1 MLLLTPW
8 NARSVALLSWQ
19 LTHVRLA
26 TAAWLAVDSDG
37 VVVILKPPV
46 TKFEPCQLEQ
56 AAPASGMW
64 VDSCP
69 ASAGTPYQAPPVP
82 GHLSHDRP
90 STAPS
95 PAAARCAAV
104 PS

>member
-8 NARSVALLSWQ
+8 NARSVALFSWQ

-26 TAAWLAVDSDG
+26 TTVWLAVDSDG

-46 TKFEPCQLEQ
+46 TKFEPWQLEQ

-64 VDSCP
+64 VDSCV
-69 ASAGTPYQAPPVP
+69 ASAGTPYQVAPVP
-82 GHLSHDRP
+82 
-90 STAPS
+90 
-95 PAAARCAAV
+95 
-104 PS
+104 